1 MINGKFKPHTRV
13 RMGLLL
19 VMISLPLLAHAQFG
33 TGQRKPS
40 TTETAST
47 AAAACET
54 KYDRFKQK
62 TTITSAPRIIYR
74 SSAPPEELS
83 VSAGIVKDDE
93 VKNGKIKEVELLFLS
108 VAERW
113 RYHNEAEVNFIIDG
127 KRVPAGTAYAMGGV
141 PVMNQVREK
150 MQLTLATEKFLQII
164 NGREVEMKMGP
175 TEIVLKPTDLEAL
188 RSFAKCAG
196 VSTE

>member
-1 MINGKFKPHTRV
+1 
-13 RMGLLL
+13 MGLLL
-19 VMISLPLLAHAQFG
+19 MIGLPLLAHAQFG

-47 AAAACET
+47 AAACET

-74 SSAPPEELS
+74 SSAPQEELS

-93 VKNGKIKEVELLFLS
+93 VKNDKVKEIELLFLS

-113 RYHNEAEVNFIIDG
+113 RYHNEADVNFIVDG

-175 TEIVLKPTDLEAL
+175 TEIVLKPADLEAL
-188 RSFAKCAG
+188 RGFAKCAG